1 MKYTVFRR
9 IMVGGCVDVTEADPR
24 VPDWSQETGFSRHIP
39 VGSDEAV
46 QGRHFDSRWAR
57 T

>member
-9 IMVGGCVDVTEADPR
+9 IMVGGCVDVTEADPW

-39 VGSDEAV
+39 VSSDEAV
-46 QGRHFDSRWAR
+46 QGRHFDSR
-57 T
+57 